1 MKQIVLMYH
10 DVYQYNPNESGFAS
24 DLYKLDVHNF
34 EEQVKALAN
43 LRDNKM
49 SSLRILLTF
58 DDGGSSFSH
67 LIMSILDK
75 YGFKGYF
82 FISTNYIGQKGFL
95 NHDEIIDLYIKGH
108 YIGSHSHTH
117 PENISKYGSEDLLE
131 EWVTSIKI
139 LSEIIKN
146 PVTIASVPNGYCTT
160 KVIEAARK
168 AGVVDLYTSIPKCTP
183 CENNGLNIVGRYVV
197 LSDTTPQEVLGI
209 CTSNTKR
216 FLMLLNTRLLSLP
229 KIILGENYENVKSR
243 ILRLIK

>member
-95 NHDEIIDLYIKGH
+95 NHDEIIDLYNKGH
-108 YIGSHSHTH
+108 YIGSHSHL
-117 PENISKYGSEDLLE
+117 EILLLTG
-131 EWVTSIKI
+131 VLTLTLIQKTYQNTALKI
-139 LSEIIKN
+139 
-146 PVTIASVPNGYCTT
+146 
-160 KVIEAARK
+160 
-168 AGVVDLYTSIPKCTP
+168 
-183 CENNGLNIVGRYVV
+183 
-197 LSDTTPQEVLGI
+197 
-209 CTSNTKR
+209 
-216 FLMLLNTRLLSLP
+216 F
-229 KIILGENYENVKSR
+229 
-243 ILRLIK
+243 